1 MKNLFI
7 LLFLGFPA
15 LASSQLITGEQ
26 LIMMIDEAQEKCVG
40 AHESVVLT
48 TNETYAKAVWGEQV
62 RINDANI
69 IKFITRPSG
78 EKVSPGFDIY
88 MNNKGK
94 FGYEY
99 DLKTVEN
106 LLTAKGVRVSQS
118 YNQPWI
124 NAKQNILY
132 AEKTKEGN
140 KIILELYCPY
150 QEFMEVLRIGKTQSI
165 EFVITGISGSP
176 TTNSNIYGVLTRVN
190 TEKQTIQCSKG
201 HEYDKNT
208 GYKFCPECGEPLK

>member
-1 MKNLFI
+1 MKNTFF
-7 LLFLGFPA
+7 LLFLGFQA
-15 LASSQLITGEQ
+15 FANAQLITGEQ
-26 LIMMIDEAQEKCVG
+26 LTLMIDEGQDKCIG
-40 AHESVVLT
+40 AHESVVIT
-48 TNETYAKAVWGEQV
+48 TNEASAKAVWGQQV

-88 MNNKGK
+88 ANNKGK
-94 FGYEY
+94 LGYEY
-99 DLKTVEN
+99 DPSSIEN
-106 LLTAKGVRVSQS
+106 LLSTHGVRVSQS

-124 NAKQNILY
+124 NARQNILY
-132 AEKTKEGN
+132 AEKIKEGN

-165 EFVITGISGSP
+165 EFLITGMSGSP
-176 TTNSNIYGVLTRVN
+176 NTNSKIYGVLTKVN
-190 TEKQTIQCSKG
+190 TEKQTIQCTNG

-208 GYKFCPECGEPLK
+208 GYKFCPECGEPLE